1 MTPVILRIGPITLP
15 DGQPGDSL
23 FFLHPADPDRQPVVA
38 PGLSEAIREMKVDG
52 RTVTCE
58 PGLAAEAGVLGLCVT
73 ELDQAARA
81 ELALMALNLA
91 GSDFAVIEDEGLV
104 PGFCAALAG
113 FVARQARVG
122 PDAPRILDVALE
134 DGRRLAALVVGG
146 PGLVLSPSAGQAQV
160 EGTAVLGS
168 EAAPEILDA
177 LLRSVGLDL
186 CPSCFRLTGGEKLR
200 VADADL
206 ALLTAILDAVARL
219 APDPGATAMAPI
231 RGQGQ
236 AGALTVCNP

>member
-15 DGQPGDSL
+15 DGQSGDSL
-23 FFLHPADPDRQPVVA
+23 FFLHPADPDRPPVVA
-38 PGLSEAIREMKVDG
+38 PDLSEAIREMNVDG
-52 RTVTCE
+52 RTATCE
-58 PGLAAEAGVLGLCVT
+58 PGLAAEAGVLGLSVT
-73 ELDQAARA
+73 ELDEAARA

-91 GSDFAVIEDEGLV
+91 GSDFAMIEDEELV

-146 PGLVLSPSAGQAQV
+146 PGLVLSPSAGQAEV
-160 EGTAVLGS
+160 EGTAVLAS
-168 EAAPEILDA
+168 EASPEILDA
-177 LLRSVGLDL
+177 LSRSVELNL
-186 CPSCFRLTGGEKLR
+186 YPSCFRLAEGEKLR

-206 ALLTAILDAVARL
+206 ALLTAMLDAVARL
-219 APDPGATAMAPI
+219 APAPGATSMAPI
-231 RGQGQ
+231 LWKGQ
-236 AGALTVCNP
+236 AGLLTVRNP